1 MSAEPATR
9 TDRFASPFDVPAP
22 EGAEDWA
29 EMYPYYLRFSE
40 ERRSYEEGKLWFFDS
55 MHWPSPVY
63 PFDAITAEGTQLALG
78 EMNTRIFAVPPAL
91 GIDHRVL
98 NGYLYLSP
106 EPVRDPDEIGRRLEV
121 FKQRAGFYYANW
133 DDLYARWRA
142 KVTAHI
148 EALKAIEIPILPDGF
163 DHETTVTEARGIST
177 GSELV
182 QAYSELIASQFK
194 IWSYHCEFLN
204 IGYGA
209 YLTFFQSC
217 QQWFPGIADDTVA
230 KMVAGIEVLLFRPD
244 EEVKKLARR
253 AVELGVDD
261 AVLSIPEAD
270 ALLAALADTEAGRSW
285 LEALDEAKDPWFHF
299 SSGTGIGGHAERSWI
314 DDLDP
319 PFASMRGYIQRL
331 RRGEDLERPTEH
343 LREQRERLATEYR
356 ALLATDEDRA
366 AFDDLLGLSRTV
378 FPYIEDHNF
387 YVEHW
392 YFTIFYNKVRE
403 VGRELARGGFLP
415 DAEDVFLL
423 NHHEVAQAVYDL
435 VASWCTGTPARGPGY
450 WPPIVERRRSAYEAL
465 RQWRPEPALG
475 PVPEVVTDALQV
487 MLWGLTTDRLRGWL
501 DSGTATGDELRGVPA
516 SPGVAEGPAR
526 VVLDAAHL
534 DEVQPGEVLVCPIT
548 APSWVP
554 LTFNRIVAAVSDIGG
569 TMSHAAIVSREYGL
583 PAVVGTGTGTLRIRT
598 GQRVRVDGDAGTVR
612 ILEP

>member
-1 MSAEPATR
+1 MSSEPATR
-9 TDRFASPFDVPAP
+9 ADRFASPFDVPAP
-22 EGAEDWA
+22 EGAADWA

-63 PFDAITAEGTQLALG
+63 PFDSITAEGTQLALG

-106 EPVRDPDEIGRRLEV
+106 EPVHDPDEVGRRLEL
-121 FKQRAGFYYANW
+121 FKQRAGYYYANW
-133 DDLYARWRA
+133 DELYAKWRD

-148 EALKAIEIPILPDGF
+148 AALRAIEIPELPD
-163 DHETTVTEARGIST
+163 DEPESTVTEALGISR

-182 QAYSELIASQFK
+182 QSYSALIASQFK

-204 IGYGA
+204 IGYAA

-217 QQWFPGIADDTVA
+217 QQWFPGIADETVA

-244 EEVKKLARR
+244 DEVKGLARK
-253 AVELGVDD
+253 AIELGIDD
-261 AVLSIPEAD
+261 AVLETPDAD
-270 ALLAALADTEAGRSW
+270 VLLAQLAESSAGREWLAALEA
-285 LEALDEAKDPWFHF
+285 AKDPWFHF
-299 SSGTGIGGHAERSWI
+299 SSGTGIGGHAERSWV

-319 PFASMRGYIQRL
+319 PFQSLRGYVERL
-331 RRGEDLERPTEH
+331 RRGEDIARPTEA
-343 LREQRERLATEYR
+343 LREQRERLAAEYR
-356 ALLATDEDRA
+356 ALLPTDEDRG
-366 AFDDLLGLSRTV
+366 AFDELLGLSRTV

-392 YFTIFYNKVRE
+392 YFTVFYNKVRE
-403 VGRELARGGFLP
+403 VGRELERGGFLLS
-415 DAEDVFLL
+415 AEDVFLL

-435 VASWCTGTPARGPGY
+435 VAGWCTGTPSRGPGY
-450 WPPIVERRRSAYEAL
+450 WPPIVQRRRETYEAL
-465 RQWRPEPALG
+465 RRWRPEPALG
-475 PVPEVVTDALQV
+475 PIPEVVTDPLQV
-487 MLWGLTTDRLRGWL
+487 MLWGLTADRLRGWL
-501 DSGTATGDELRGVPA
+501 HGSAGDSDELRGVPA

-526 VVLDAAHL
+526 VVLDAADL
-534 DEVQPGEVLVCPIT
+534 DQVQPGEVLVCPIT

-583 PAVVGTGTGTLRIRT
+583 PAVVGTGVGTQRIRT
-598 GQRVRVDGDAGTVR
+598 GQRVSVDGDAGIVR
-612 ILEP
+612 IIEP